1 MNLLVSWQ
9 ERIRS
14 AIGAGLGIGMTG
26 LTGWWLSGYWPEGL
40 PWLVAPMGASALL
53 VFTLSSSPLAQ
64 PWAVLAG
71 NTLSALVGLLCAHY
85 LGVSILGMALAVAL
99 AIVAMFATHSLHP
112 PGAATALLM
121 VLSPLLHPWGALAL
135 VFCNA
140 LVLVLVGMVYN
151 RLTGKSYPH
160 HADLVSQHTLRHEL
174 ELVLKKH
181 NEVVD
186 ISLDDLE
193 VLIEEAVALKGESKS
208 MASAGKL

>member
-14 AIGAGLGIGMTG
+14 AIGAGLGIGLTG
-26 LTGWWLSGYWPEGL
+26 LAGWWLSGYLTEGL

-71 NTLSALVGLLCAHY
+71 NTLSALVGLLCVHY
-85 LGVSILGMALAVAL
+85 LGASVLAMALAVTL
-99 AIVAMFATHSLHP
+99 AIVVMFATRSLHP

-121 VLSPLLHPWGALAL
+121 VLSPLLQPWGALAL

-140 LVLVLVGMVYN
+140 LVLVLVGMLYN

-160 HADLVSQHTLRHEL
+160 RAELVSEHTLRHEL

-186 ISLDDLE
+186 ISLEDLE
-193 VLIEEAVALKGESKS
+193 VLIEEASALKRGSFTD
-208 MASAGKL
+208 

>member
-14 AIGAGLGIGMTG
+14 AVGAGLGIGMTG
-26 LTGWWLSGYWPEGL
+26 LSGWWLSGYLAEGL

-64 PWAVLAG
+64 PWAVLGG
-71 NTLSALVGLLCAHY
+71 NTLSALVGLLCVHY
-85 LGVSILGMALAVAL
+85 LGVSVLGMALAVAF
-99 AIVAMFATHSLHP
+99 AILVMFTTRSLHP

-121 VLSPLLHPWGALAL
+121 VLSPLLHPLGALAL

-140 LVLVLVGMVYN
+140 LVLVLVGMLYN

-160 HADLVSQHTLRHEL
+160 HAEPVSEHTLRHEL

-186 ISLDDLE
+186 ISLEDLE
-193 VLIEEAVALKGESKS
+193 AIIEEASALKQGIQ
-208 MASAGKL
+208 